1 EQQVEQGQQGQE
13 QQGQQE
19 QQERQG
25 QQGQHTPQP
34 CENVPKPSPPIEIE
48 QLPSD
53 GQQADSEQNRRGGER
68 PSMEAHVPQA
78 EKNPKGEKSKQE
90 KSDKDY
96 FANLP
101 QGFELVKEGL
111 QAAKGVFRILLRWIK
126 IKDVSFTLPLQ
137 ADDAYETQQLYG
149 AVSSSFYAFN
159 TFVQRYVKIY
169 YKNPMFVADFA
180 NLYSD
185 STYFYC
191 KIQASPSIMLMIGW
205 YLFKTYRKIIKSNS
219 TKEI

>member
-1 EQQVEQGQQGQE
+1 M
-13 QQGQQE
+13 
-19 QQERQG
+19 
-25 QQGQHTPQP
+25 
-34 CENVPKPSPPIEIE
+34 PKPSPPIEIE

-53 GQQADSEQNRRGGER
+53 GQQADNKQNRRGGER
-68 PSMEAHVPQA
+68 PSVEAHVPQGTKEKTVTEKYDKADIPSKA
-78 EKNPKGEKSKQE
+78 EKKTKGDKPKKE

-101 QGFELVKEGL
+101 QGFEMIKEGL

-137 ADDAYETQQLYG
+137 GKDAYETQQIYG
-149 AVSSSFYAFN
+149 AVTSSFYAFN

>member
-1 EQQVEQGQQGQE
+1 
-13 QQGQQE
+13 
-19 QQERQG
+19 
-25 QQGQHTPQP
+25 
-34 CENVPKPSPPIEIE
+34 
-48 QLPSD
+48 
-53 GQQADSEQNRRGGER
+53 
-68 PSMEAHVPQA
+68 EAHVPQGTK
-78 EKNPKGEKSKQE
+78 EKTVTEKYHKADKPKGDKPKKE

-101 QGFELVKEGL
+101 QGFELIKEGL